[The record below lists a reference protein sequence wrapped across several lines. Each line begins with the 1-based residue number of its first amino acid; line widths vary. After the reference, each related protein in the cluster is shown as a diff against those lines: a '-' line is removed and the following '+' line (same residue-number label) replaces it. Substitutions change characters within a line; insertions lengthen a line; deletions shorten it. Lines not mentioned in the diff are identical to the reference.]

1 MLKQLGPVL
10 LSSHILSVISTNKPR
25 QENQVSA
32 CAPKNHDQGRVGTGG
47 RSMQA
52 WHAMHFLYI
61 FIRWRVQLIYV
72 CNCSTAQPNIHN
84 LCEIL
89 NILSIQRA
97 IKDCRRGGE
106 QKVTKFSIQ
115 MSSRET
121 NIKTKVARGFQFRT
135 SLDRK
140 RVFQKI
146 TWKSS
151 INSSYTEKK
160 WSGASL
166 ILATFPRSC
175 WMAIDKW
182 QLATT
187 WITKV

>member
-1 MLKQLGPVL
+1 MACDAF
-10 LSSHILSVISTNKPR
+10 SAHIYKMKST
-25 QENQVSA
+25 A
-32 CAPKNHDQGRVGTGG
+32 Y
-47 RSMQA
+47 
-52 WHAMHFLYI
+52 L
-61 FIRWRVQLIYV
+61 

-97 IKDCRRGGE
+97 IKDCRREGE

-146 TWKSS
+146 T
-151 INSSYTEKK
+151 
-160 WSGASL
+160 
-166 ILATFPRSC
+166 
-175 WMAIDKW
+175 
-182 QLATT
+182 
-187 WITKV
+187 

>member
-1 MLKQLGPVL
+1 MACDAFSL
-10 LSSHILSVISTNKPR
+10 HIYKMKST
-25 QENQVSA
+25 SY
-32 CAPKNHDQGRVGTGG
+32 
-47 RSMQA
+47 
-52 WHAMHFLYI
+52 L
-61 FIRWRVQLIYV
+61 

-146 TWKSS
+146 T
-151 INSSYTEKK
+151 
-160 WSGASL
+160 
-166 ILATFPRSC
+166 
-175 WMAIDKW
+175 
-182 QLATT
+182 
-187 WITKV
+187 